1 MRASTQ
7 PDEDAAGGHDAHAGP
22 REPDAAAGQRE
33 LARLMDGYLVT
44 QLLYVAAKL
53 GVADVLA
60 DGPRTGAQIA
70 GAVGAD
76 ADRLT
81 RMLRGLAAEG
91 VFDEDGDGRFALTAI
106 GERLRENAPGSLRG
120 QLLVRGETYWQ
131 AAGGLLRTATDG
143 GTAFAHVHGEHF
155 FDHLARNPER
165 AAEFQASM
173 AARAEREAADVVA
186 AYDFGGLRRVIDVG
200 GGSGVLLQAV
210 LEANPELHGV
220 LVDRPEAVQR
230 ATERLAAAGLAARVQ
245 CRVGDFFASVPS
257 GGDAYL
263 LSRVIHDWD
272 DADARDILRR
282 CREAMAPDARLLL
295 VEALVPELAV
305 DGPEAIRMDV
315 HMLMLFGARE
325 RTDTEYRALLDSV
338 GFALQRI
345 VATDSPAGLSVIEA
359 TVAR

>member
-1 MRASTQ
+1 MTAMRASTQ
-7 PDEDAAGGHDAHAGP
+7 PHE
-22 REPDAAAGQRE
+22 GQRE

-60 DGPRTGAQIA
+60 GGPRTGAQIA
-70 GAVGAD
+70 AAVGAD

-81 RMLRGLAAEG
+81 RMLRGLATEG
-91 VFDEDGDGRFALTAI
+91 VFVEDADGRFALTAI
-106 GERLRENAPGSLRG
+106 GERLREGVPGSLRG

-131 AAGGLLRTATDG
+131 AAGGLLRAATDG
-143 GTAFAHVHGEHF
+143 GTAFAHVNGEPF
-155 FDHLARNPER
+155 FDHLARHPER

-186 AYDFGGLRRVIDVG
+186 AYDFGGLRRIVDVG
-200 GGSGVLLQAV
+200 GGSGVLLQAI
-210 LEANPELHGV
+210 LEANPDVHGV
-220 LVDRPEAVQR
+220 LVDRPEAVKR
-230 ATERLAAAGLAARVQ
+230 AGERLAAAGLAARAQ
-245 CRVGDFFASVPS
+245 FRVGDFFAEVPA

-272 DADARDILRR
+272 DADARDILAR
-282 CREAMAPDARLLL
+282 CREAMAPSARLLL
-295 VEALVPELAV
+295 VEAIVPELAV

-325 RTDTEYRALLDSV
+325 RTDAEYRALLESA
-338 GFALQRI
+338 GFDLERV
-345 VATDSPAGLSVIEA
+345 VATGSPAGLSVLEA
-359 TVAR
+359 TIAR

>member
-7 PDEDAAGGHDAHAGP
+7 PHE
-22 REPDAAAGQRE
+22 GQRE

-60 DGPRTGAQIA
+60 GGPRTGAQIA

-91 VFDEDGDGRFALTAI
+91 VLVEDGDGRFALTAI
-106 GERLRENAPGSLRG
+106 GERMREGVPGSLRG

-131 AAGGLLRTATDG
+131 AAGGLLRAATDG
-143 GTAFAHVHGEHF
+143 GTAFAHVHGEPF
-155 FDHLARNPER
+155 FDHLARHPER

-186 AYDFGGLRRVIDVG
+186 AYDFGGLRRIVDVG
-200 GGSGVLLQAV
+200 GGSGVLLQAA
-210 LEANPELHGV
+210 LEANPDLHGV

-230 ATERLAAAGLAARVQ
+230 ATERLAATGLAARAQ
-245 CRVGDFFASVPS
+245 CRVGDFFAAVPT
-257 GGDAYL
+257 GADAYL

-272 DADARDILRR
+272 DADAREILER
-282 CREAMAPDARLLL
+282 CREAMAPGARLLL

-305 DGPEAIRMDV
+305 EGPEAIRMDL
-315 HMLMLFGARE
+315 HMLMLFDASE
-325 RTDTEYRALLDSV
+325 RTDAQYRALLESA
-338 GFALQRI
+338 GFDLQRV
-345 VATDSPAGLSVIEA
+345 VATGSPAGLSVLEA
-359 TVAR
+359 TIAR